1 MKQFA
6 QKTLK
11 LWKQDDSFTDE
22 DRLIDDYITFESGSA
37 DKDKNMTV
45 SRAEKDTVSK
55 INRVQNKENP
65 SLTEHHLKSPHSL
78 PIEESKSQIVQNMK
92 KMPNNLG

>member
-22 DRLIDDYITFESGSA
+22 DKFIDDYITFESGSA
-37 DKDKNMTV
+37 DKDKNTAIN
-45 SRAEKDTVSK
+45 RTEKDNLSK
-55 INRVQNKENP
+55 TNRV
-65 SLTEHHLKSPHSL
+65 
-78 PIEESKSQIVQNMK
+78 
-92 KMPNNLG
+92 